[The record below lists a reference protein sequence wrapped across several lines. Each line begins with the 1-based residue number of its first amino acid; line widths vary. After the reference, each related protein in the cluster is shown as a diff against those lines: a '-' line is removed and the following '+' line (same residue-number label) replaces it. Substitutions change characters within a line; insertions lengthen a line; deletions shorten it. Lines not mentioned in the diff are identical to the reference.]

1 MEQFKKKLNLRMR
14 LFGFLVLFCIVI
26 ILINQFGT
34 FITYTESLAFSFQRG
49 FSAAGALVLV
59 FWMMKYR
66 GALRDET
73 KLRLLYNEENGERMK
88 AIRAKA
94 GVPMVLILS
103 LTLVLAGMD
112 AFHPCAF
119 FVLLFLLSLLVHAKS
134 RTRMAIVGGTFVL
147 FSGLVYFVFMAAWL
161 NVFLIAGELRVIT
174 AIAGLVALTVAA
186 LGTGL
191 PSLII
196 PRDSSYKVWGY

>member
-1 MEQFKKKLNLRMR
+1 MEQFKKKLKLRMR

-73 KLRLLYNEENGERMK
+73 KLRLLYNEENDERMK

-103 LTLVLAGMD
+103 LTLVLAGMII
-112 AFHPCAF
+112 AYWNATV
-119 FVLLFLLSLLVHAKS
+119 FVVLICVALFQLLVS
-134 RTRMAIVGGTFVL
+134 
-147 FSGLVYFVFMAAWL
+147 
-161 NVFLIAGELRVIT
+161 
-174 AIAGLVALTVAA
+174 
-186 LGTGL
+186 LGVKL
-191 PSLII
+191 YY
-196 PRDSSYKVWGY
+196 RNKM